1 MLSATQLECVR
12 GERRLFTGVN
22 FTIDPG
28 GLLHVEGRNGS
39 GKTSLMRLLCGLSRP
54 ERGEIRWRGTPISE
68 LGEEYRADVLYLG
81 HSNGVKDE
89 LSALENLLASA
100 RIGGELLSE
109 DDAREALAALGL
121 QGSEDLPAKS
131 LSQGQKRRV
140 ALARLTTTR
149 KPLWLLDEPV
159 ASLDRS
165 AATWFESMLAA
176 HLARSGVVVL
186 TTHQDICTP
195 SGSSQRLRLAD

>member
-1 MLSATQLECVR
+1 MLSATRLECVR
-12 GERRLFTGVN
+12 GDRRLFSGVS
-22 FTIDPG
+22 FAVEPG
-28 GLLHVEGRNGS
+28 GLLQVEGRNGC

-54 ERGEIRWRGTPISE
+54 ERGEIRWRGTPICE

-81 HSNGVKDE
+81 HANGVKDE
-89 LSALENLLASA
+89 LSAMENLLASA
-100 RIGGELLSE
+100 RIGGEPLGE
-109 DDAREALAALGL
+109 DGAREALAALGL
-121 QGSEDLPAKS
+121 QGSDDLPAKS

-159 ASLDRS
+159 ASLDSS
-165 AATWFESMLAA
+165 AAAWFESMLAT
-176 HLARSGVVVL
+176 HLGRSGVVVL
-186 TTHQDICTP
+186 TTHQEICTP

>member
-12 GERRLFTGVN
+12 GERCLFSGVS
-22 FTIDPG
+22 FAVDPG

-54 ERGEIRWRGTPISE
+54 ERGEISWRGTPISE

-81 HSNGVKDE
+81 HANGVKDE

-100 RIGGELLSE
+100 RIGGERLAE
-109 DDAREALAALGL
+109 DDAREALATLGL

-165 AATWFESMLAA
+165 AATWFESMLTT
-176 HLARSGVVVL
+176 HLGRSGVVVL
-186 TTHQDICTP
+186 TTHQAICRP
-195 SGSSQRLRLAD
+195 SGSLQRLRLAD

>member
-12 GERRLFTGVN
+12 GERCLFSGVS
-22 FTIDPG
+22 FAVDPG

-54 ERGEIRWRGTPISE
+54 ERGEISWRGTPISE

-81 HSNGVKDE
+81 HANGVKDE

-100 RIGGELLSE
+100 RIGGERLGE
-109 DDAREALAALGL
+109 DDAREALATLGL

-165 AATWFESMLAA
+165 AATWFESMLTT
-176 HLARSGVVVL
+176 HLGRSGVVVL
-186 TTHQDICTP
+186 TTHQEICTP